1 VTTAPRWRRARAKGG
16 VFLNL
21 CVVLLLT
28 SKIEIKS
35 NVANMVH
42 DYSYTFTIRRLETFR
57 R

>member
-1 VTTAPRWRRARAKGG
+1 MEW

-21 CVVLLLT
+21 YVVLLLIL
-28 SKIEIKS
+28 KIDIKS

-42 DYSYTFTIRRLETFR
+42 GYSYTFTIRRLETFR